1 MLGPCIRTGTPML
14 YMRPSESATRAVY
27 TCDHCFYGGQ
37 FAAAGARRGRAAVPR
52 RPGRRVR
59 HPGGSQ
65 TPPWRR
71 GVVNAGVFAT
81 RARPGSGTAG
91 TPTAGGAHAAPL
103 TMRCMHVCMHAC
115 MYVCLVNMRPYS
127 AAVPRTPNA
136 FTQEAAAPERQSP
149 RHDHAPH

>member
-1 MLGPCIRTGTPML
+1 ML

-103 TMRCMHVCMHAC
+103 
-115 MYVCLVNMRPYS
+115 NMRPYMFNAPIQRGRAPYTKRFHS
-127 AAVPRTPNA
+127 GGGSPRAAVATA
-136 FTQEAAAPERQSP
+136 
-149 RHDHAPH
+149 